1 MFDDVASK
9 VPSDGDLASVLDLAV
24 LAREL
29 QLREREPDTLRAFCV
44 LAAELLHADHV
55 AFAAVTRGGFRVL
68 ATTSQVP
75 VNVAK
80 IQLALNEGPSVAALG
95 GAGPVRT
102 GDLGHDERWPTVR
115 RGRVVTRTGMRS
127 MMSLP
132 AVAGERTIGTL
143 DAYAERKD
151 AFQDEDQALGTVL
164 AAHAAAALE
173 QVHAQD
179 RAEYLAELL
188 GRNRRIGTATGI
200 LMVRRR
206 WSESQAFEAMA
217 FEATWRYARDS
228 TTRIVD
234 VADEI
239 IRTGGLGGRVR
250 GDLT

>member
-1 MFDDVASK
+1 MFDDIPSE

-29 QLREREPDTLRAFCV
+29 QVHEREPDTLRAFCV

-55 AFAAVTRGGFRVL
+55 AFTAVTRGGFRVV

-75 VNVAK
+75 VGMAK
-80 IQLALNEGPSVAALG
+80 TQLALDEGPSVAAMR

-102 GDLGHDERWPTVR
+102 GDLGNDERWPTFGR
-115 RGRVVTRTGMRS
+115 RAVARAGAHS
-127 MMSLP
+127 IMSLP
-132 AVAGERTIGTL
+132 ALAGGRTIGTL
-143 DAYAERKD
+143 DAYAARRD
-151 AFQDEDQALGTVL
+151 AFHDADQALGTVL
-164 AAHAAAALE
+164 GSHAAAALE
-173 QVHAQD
+173 HAHAQD
-179 RAEYLAELL
+179 RADYLAKML

-200 LMVRRR
+200 LMARRR

-234 VADEI
+234 VAEEI
-239 IRTGGLGGRVR
+239 IRTGGLGARVR
-250 GDLT
+250 

>member
-1 MFDDVASK
+1 MFDDIPSE

-29 QLREREPDTLRAFCV
+29 QLREREPDTLRAFCL
-44 LAAELLHADHV
+44 LAAELLHADHA
-55 AFAAVTRGGFRVL
+55 AFTAVTRGGFRVV

-75 VNVAK
+75 VGMAK
-80 IQLALNEGPSVAALG
+80 TQLALDEGPSVSAMRGAA
-95 GAGPVRT
+95 PVRS
-102 GDLGHDERWPTVR
+102 GDLGHDERWPTFGR
-115 RGRVVTRTGMRS
+115 RAVSRTGTHS

-132 AVAGERTIGTL
+132 ALAGGRTIGTF
-143 DAYAERKD
+143 DAYAARRD
-151 AFQDEDQALGTVL
+151 AFQETDEALGTVL
-164 AAHAAAALE
+164 GSHAVASLE
-173 QVHAQD
+173 QGRAQE
-179 RAEYLAELL
+179 RAEYLAKML

-250 GDLT
+250 

>member
-1 MFDDVASK
+1 MFDDIPSE

-29 QLREREPDTLRAFCV
+29 QLCEREPDTLRAFCV

-55 AFAAVTRGGFRVL
+55 AFTAVSRGGFRVL

-75 VNVAK
+75 VTLART
-80 IQLALNEGPSVAALG
+80 QLALDEGPSVAAVG
-95 GAGPVRT
+95 DAGPVRA
-102 GDLGHDERWPTVR
+102 GDLGHDGRWPTFGPRAVA
-115 RGRVVTRTGMRS
+115 RTGTHS

-132 AVAGERTIGTL
+132 ALASGRTLGTF
-143 DAYAERKD
+143 D
-151 AFQDEDQALGTVL
+151 AFAARRQAFDDADQALGTVL
-164 AAHAAAALE
+164 CSHASAAFE
-173 QVHAQD
+173 QAHAQD
-179 RAEYLAELL
+179 RAEYLAKML

-228 TTRIVD
+228 STRIVD

-250 GDLT
+250 